1 MTVFLHFLYIC
12 NRKLQTKKMKKF
24 HTFLSKFTLLMVS
37 LVIFCSCATK
47 MSPIHQL
54 QSLSEDMQ
62 KNGAYYTPQ
71 DWKDA
76 ALKFQ
81 DIRHD
86 IGKYRYTPDE
96 RRQIGE
102 LEGQC
107 AKYMVQGIKNG
118 ALNTVMGVAGEIK
131 GILDGLGIQ
140 Y

>member
-1 MTVFLHFLYIC
+1 
-12 NRKLQTKKMKKF
+12 MKKF
-24 HTFLSKFTLLMVS
+24 RSFFASTAMIMVS
-37 LVIFCSCATK
+37 LMIFCSCATK
-47 MSPIHQL
+47 RHHIHQL
-54 QSLSEDMQ
+54 QALSDDLQ
-62 KNGAYYTPQ
+62 KNAAYYNAQ

-107 AKYMVQGIKNG
+107 ARYMVEGVKNG
-118 ALNTVMGVAGEIK
+118 ALNTVMGVANEIR
-131 GILDGLGIQ
+131 GILDGLGIR

>member
-1 MTVFLHFLYIC
+1 
-12 NRKLQTKKMKKF
+12 MKKF
-24 HTFLSKFTLLMVS
+24 RSFFASTAMIMVS
-37 LVIFCSCATK
+37 LMIFCSCATK
-47 MSPIHQL
+47 MHPIHQL
-54 QSLSEDMQ
+54 QALSDDLQ
-62 KNGAYYTPQ
+62 KNAAYYNPQ

-107 AKYMVQGIKNG
+107 ARYMVEGVKNG
-118 ALNTVMGVAGEIK
+118 ALNTVMGVANEIR
-131 GILDGLGIQ
+131 GILDGLGIR

>member
-1 MTVFLHFLYIC
+1 
-12 NRKLQTKKMKKF
+12 MKKIRS
-24 HTFLSKFTLLMVS
+24 FLTHLGIFMIGFVLL
-37 LVIFCSCATK
+37 CSCATK
-47 MSPIHQL
+47 MHPINQL
-54 QSLSEDMQ
+54 QALSDDLQ
-62 KNGAYYTPQ
+62 KNAAYYTPQ

-86 IGKYRYTPDE
+86 IAKYRYTPDE

-107 AKYMVQGIKNG
+107 AKYMVEGVKNG
-118 ALNTVMGVAGEIK
+118 ALNAVMGVANEIR
-131 GILDGLGIQ
+131 GILDGLGIR

>member
-1 MTVFLHFLYIC
+1 MTVFLRFLYLC
-12 NRKLQTKKMKKF
+12 NINQNSKKNEKISLFFCLNGHDYGKF
-24 HTFLSKFTLLMVS
+24 DDFLLMCHQNAPHPS
-37 LVIFCSCATK
+37 TA
-47 MSPIHQL
+47 MSDDL
-54 QSLSEDMQ
+54 Q
-62 KNGAYYTPQ
+62 KNAAYYNAQ

-107 AKYMVQGIKNG
+107 ARYMVEGVKNG
-118 ALNTVMGVAGEIK
+118 ALNTVMGVANEIR
-131 GILDGLGIQ
+131 GILDGLGIR